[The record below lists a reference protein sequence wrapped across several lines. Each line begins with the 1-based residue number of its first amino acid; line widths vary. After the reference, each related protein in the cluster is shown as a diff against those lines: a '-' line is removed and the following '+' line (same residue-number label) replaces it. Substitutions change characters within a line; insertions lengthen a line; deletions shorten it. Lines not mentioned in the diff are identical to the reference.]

1 MQASSGVSGPCGRLL
16 GSQPSGPKRG
26 IFCFHAIGDN
36 VLTDSLNGRFIHDTS
51 VAHSVETRRRLI
63 PLKSDLGTRDGA
75 AMHHQ
80 INPLAAHIVIFITS
94 PSGKRVKSGTVK
106 RVVVG
111 LPIMGTAV
119 SIVIP

>member
-1 MQASSGVSGPCGRLL
+1 MQASPGVSGLCGRLL
-16 GSQPSGPKRG
+16 GSQPSGPNRG

-80 INPLAAHIVIFITS
+80 INPLAAHVVILS
-94 PSGKRVKSGTVK
+94 LHLAGSELRAGQ
-106 RVVVG
+106 
-111 LPIMGTAV
+111 
-119 SIVIP
+119 